1 VAFITGASRGI
12 GKASAIALA
21 AKGFDVVVTARTLE
35 EGEAFEHG
43 AHHSEVKPMPGSL
56 RATAAEIEKL
66 GRRALPIRLDLLD
79 LASIDAAVDRVLA
92 EWGRIDLL
100 LNNGIYQ
107 GPGVMSPLDELTQ
120 QNLHDIFRGN
130 VFANVHT
137 IQRVLPRMLEQGGG
151 CIINVVSE
159 SGMIDPPA
167 PVGKGGWG
175 FAYGASKAALI
186 NFTEA
191 LYLDLHPRGIGVYLV
206 NPGFVDT
213 PMTEGNPFP
222 MPFLMP
228 VDEAA
233 ARIIRGL
240 EKRRFEVAF
249 PWQVVTMLKLAR
261 LAPEIVEDIA
271 RGRQPV
277 GLSLLFF
284 VENPLPDDWNEQRD
298 VIGGLAK

>member
-1 VAFITGASRGI
+1 MAARGAFITGASRGS

-186 NFTEA
+186 RMAGVLKVEYADTALNFFNMEPGLVMTEA
-191 LYLDLHPRGIGVYLV
+191 MEMRPDRDDFINFYGGAPMKVPAAVVAWLATAPEARELNGQTIMAQRHCLKLNLV
-206 NPGFVDT
+206 PEWQ
-213 PMTEGNPFP
+213 P
-222 MPFLMP
+222 
-228 VDEAA
+228 
-233 ARIIRGL
+233 
-240 EKRRFEVAF
+240 KRRG
-249 PWQVVTMLKLAR
+249 K
-261 LAPEIVEDIA
+261 
-271 RGRQPV
+271 
-277 GLSLLFF
+277 S
-284 VENPLPDDWNEQRD
+284 
-298 VIGGLAK
+298 